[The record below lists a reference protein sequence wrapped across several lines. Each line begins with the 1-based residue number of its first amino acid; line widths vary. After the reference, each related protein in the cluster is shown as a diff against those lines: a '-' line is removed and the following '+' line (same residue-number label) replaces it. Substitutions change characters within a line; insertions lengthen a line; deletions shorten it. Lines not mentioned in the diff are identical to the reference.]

1 MIVYKYDE
9 KTGVYASNVQAQES
23 PREPGV
29 YLIPAMATDVMPP
42 ATGKNECPVWENG
55 KWTVKPNFRGTKY
68 WLPDG
73 SEHSITEINVVP
85 PADALF
91 EKPIIPP
98 TFEEAKA
105 AKLAELD
112 TAFTS
117 ASETAYCMSSAG
129 FEINA
134 DEIANRNIEGLVLV
148 LKPEERT
155 LFRAYDNS
163 FHEVTKEQLETMR
176 KEIVVNSQRLYGI
189 KWQIEAAIE
198 AAQTVDEL
206 DAIYIVFEPDITGG
220 QPIAGASYNTDT
232 PVAFTEQRNQSIYGS
247 EVSDGQTA

>member
-1 MIVYKYDE
+1 MI
-9 KTGVYASNVQAQES
+9 
-23 PREPGV
+23 
-29 YLIPAMATDVMPP
+29 
-42 ATGKNECPVWENG
+42 GKQ
-55 KWTVKPNFRGTKY
+55 
-68 WLPDG
+68 
-73 SEHSITEINVVP
+73 IQ
-85 PADALF
+85 
-91 EKPIIPP
+91 KPITDWSEYAETAFWCNANKAMIEDKGEYYEVVALPEQ
-98 TFEEAKA
+98 TLEEAKA

-189 KWQIEAAIE
+189 KWQMEAAIDV
-198 AAQTVDEL
+198 AQTVDEL
-206 DAIYIVFEPDITGG
+206 DAVDITFDVEGDG
-220 QPIAGASYNTDT
+220 N
-232 PVAFTEQRNQSIYGS
+232 
-247 EVSDGQTA
+247 GQTV

>member
-1 MIVYKYDE
+1 MIKKQIQKPFKNWSEYTEAAIWCNANK
-9 KTGVYASNVQAQES
+9 
-23 PREPGV
+23 
-29 YLIPAMATDVMPP
+29 AMIEDKGEYYEVVA
-42 ATGKNECPVWENG
+42 
-55 KWTVKPNFRGTKY
+55 
-68 WLPDG
+68 LP
-73 SEHSITEINVVP
+73 EQT
-85 PADALF
+85 L
-91 EKPIIPP
+91 
-98 TFEEAKA
+98 EEAKA

-117 ASETAYCMSSAG
+117 ASETACCMSSAG

-189 KWQIEAAIE
+189 KWQMEAAIDV
-198 AAQTVDEL
+198 AQTTDEL
-206 DAIYIVFEPDITGG
+206 DAVDITFDVEGDG
-220 QPIAGASYNTDT
+220 N
-232 PVAFTEQRNQSIYGS
+232 
-247 EVSDGQTA
+247 GQTV

>member
-68 WLPDG
+68 WLHDG

-105 AKLAELD
+105 AKLAEINAACDSILNAA
-112 TAFTS
+112 TATYP
-117 ASETAYCMSSAG
+117 ASE
-129 FEINA
+129 
-134 DEIANRNIEGLVLV
+134 VL
-148 LKPEERT
+148 T
-155 LFRAYDNS
+155 FD
-163 FHEVTKEQLETMR
+163 Q
-176 KEIVVNSQRLYGI
+176 
-189 KWQIEAAIE
+189 
-198 AAQTVDEL
+198 
-206 DAIYIVFEPDITGG
+206 
-220 QPIAGASYNTDT
+220 
-232 PVAFTEQRNQSIYGS
+232 
-247 EVSDGQTA
+247 QTAEAKAYHADNAASVPLLSALAASRNMLLPELVHRVLAKHDAFSALSGAVIGQRQALEDTLDSLTTVEFVQALEVNIQIPGATV